1 MAIDAH
7 VGRVRLLFIFFV
19 LMALCLLTK
28 LYLVQIQQGDDFAQK
43 ADRQYAPA
51 AGSVFNRGSI
61 FFTDKNGRH
70 ISAATIQSGY
80 VLTINPVVLVDAED
94 AYEALSKVTPIDRDV
109 FFTAAAKT
117 EDPYE
122 EVAKGIDKET
132 ADALKALGIPGVS
145 LYKEQWRLYPAGSR
159 AAHALGFVGF
169 EGDARVGQYGLERYY
184 EHVLARE
191 EDESYQ
197 NFFAEIFDNIDEV
210 TDIGEGEGEGD
221 IITTI
226 EPTVQGVLE
235 DKLAYIAS
243 TWSVKTAGAVIMDPK
258 TGAIIATAGFPTYD
272 PNTFSDE
279 ESLGVFAN
287 PIVEKVYEMGS
298 IVKPLTMAAGLDA
311 RVVTPETTYND
322 KGRLTIEDY
331 TISNYDGKGRGV
343 VDMYQVL
350 GQSLNTGMA
359 FVVGELGNK
368 KFADY
373 FRAYGLGEETG
384 IDLPGEVHGLL
395 DGLDSP
401 RDIEYVTAAFG
412 QGIAVTPI
420 EMTRALAVLGNG
432 GMLVTPHVVKEIQY
446 DLGITKSIGHPAD
459 ERIISSEASRTITR
473 MLVRVVDEWLL
484 GGTVKMDR
492 YSIAAKTGTAQI
504 ADKVNRGYY
513 KDRYL
518 HSFFGYFPAY
528 DPKFIVFLYAEEPKD
543 VNYASETLTH
553 PFMDIA
559 EFLINYY
566 EIPPDR

>member
-7 VGRVRLLFIFFV
+7 AGRVRLLFICFV
-19 LMALCLLTK
+19 IAALALLTK
-28 LYLVQIQQGDDFAQK
+28 LYLVQIMRGDDFAQK
-43 ADRQYAPA
+43 ADRQYAPT
-51 AGSVFNRGSI
+51 AGNVFNRGSI

-70 ISAATIQSGY
+70 ISAATIQSGF
-80 VLTINPVVLVDAED
+80 VLTINPVVLVDADD
-94 AYEALSKVTPIDRDV
+94 AYEKLSAPTPLDEALFMKSSEKID
-109 FFTAAAKT
+109 
-117 EDPYE
+117 DPYE

-132 ADALKALGIPGVS
+132 ADTINALELPGVT

-159 AAHALGFVGF
+159 AAHMLGFVGF
-169 EGDARVGQYGLERYY
+169 KGDVRVGQYGLERYY
-184 EHVLARE
+184 EHVLTRG
-191 EDESYQ
+191 EDSAYQ
-197 NFFAEIFDNIDEV
+197 NFFAEIFNNIEEA
-210 TDIGEGEGEGD
+210 TDITEGEGAGNL
-221 IITTI
+221 ITTI

-235 DKLAYIAS
+235 DKLAYVADA
-243 TWSVKTAGAVIMDPK
+243 WSVKTAGAIIMDPK
-258 TGAIIATAGFPTYD
+258 TGEIIAAAGFPTFD
-272 PNTFSDE
+272 PNDFSDVE
-279 ESLGVFAN
+279 NLGVFTN

-322 KGRLTIEDY
+322 KGSLTIDEY
-331 TISNYDGKGRGV
+331 TISNYDGKGRGT
-343 VDMYQVL
+343 VDMNQVL

-359 FVVGELGNK
+359 FVVGQLGNK
-368 KFADY
+368 RFADY
-373 FRAYGLGEETG
+373 FRSYGLGEETG
-384 IDLPGEVHGLL
+384 IDLPGELPGIV
-395 DGLDSP
+395 DFESP
-401 RDIEYVTAAFG
+401 RDLEYITAAYG

-420 EMTRALAVLGNG
+420 AITRALASLGNG
-432 GMLVTPHVVKEIQY
+432 GMLVTPHIVKEIEY
-446 DLGITKSIGHPAD
+446 DLGVTKSIGHPAE
-459 ERIISSEASRTITR
+459 ERVISSEASRTITR

-504 ADKVNRGYY
+504 SNKEGGGGYY

-528 DPKFIVFLYAEEPKD
+528 DPKFIVFLYAEEPKN

>member
-1 MAIDAH
+1 MATDVH
-7 VGRVRLLFIFFV
+7 VGRVRLLFACFV
-19 LMALCLLTK
+19 VIALCLLTK
-28 LYLVQIQQGDDFAQK
+28 LYFVQILRGNSFAEK
-43 ADRQYAPA
+43 ADRQYTPA
-51 AGSVFNRGSI
+51 AGVVFNRGSI
-61 FFTDKNGRH
+61 FFTDKNGRQ
-70 ISAATIQSGY
+70 ISAATIKSGF
-80 VLTINPVVLVDAED
+80 VLTINPAVLDDAE
-94 AYEALSKVTPIDRDV
+94 ATYEALSALTPLDKGV
-109 FFTAAAKT
+109 FMKAAQDTDDTYA
-117 EDPYE
+117 
-122 EVAKGIDKET
+122 EVAKEIDKET
-132 ADALKALGIPGVS
+132 ADAITALNMHGVA
-145 LYKEQWRLYPAGSR
+145 LYKQQQRLYPAGSR

-169 EGDARVGQYGLERYY
+169 SGDERIGQYGLERYY
-184 EHVLARE
+184 EHILKRDE
-191 EDESYQ
+191 ESSYQ
-197 NFFAEIFDNIDEV
+197 NFFAEVFDNIEDV
-210 TDIGEGEGEGD
+210 TEITDGEGEGNLV
-221 IITTI
+221 TTI

-235 DKLAYIAS
+235 DKLSYIAN
-243 TWSVKTAGAVIMDPK
+243 TWDVKSAGGVIMDPK
-258 TGAIIATAGFPTYD
+258 TGEIIATAGFPTFD
-272 PNTFSDE
+272 PNTFSNV
-279 ESLGVFAN
+279 ESVGVFTN

-322 KGRLTIEDY
+322 KGKLTIEDY
-331 TISNYDGKGRGV
+331 TISNYDGKGRGT

-359 FVVGELGNK
+359 FVVGKLGNK

-384 IDLPGEVHGLL
+384 IDLPGEVHGFI

-401 RDIEYVTAAFG
+401 RDIEYVTAAYG

-420 EMTRALAVLGNG
+420 EITRALATLGNG
-432 GMLVTPHVVKEIQY
+432 GMLVTPHVVKEIEY
-446 DLGITKSIGHPAD
+446 DLGVTKSIGRPAD
-459 ERIISSEASRTITR
+459 ERVISSEASRTITR

-484 GGTVKMDR
+484 GGSVKMDR

-528 DPKFIVFLYAEEPKD
+528 DPKFIVFLYAEEPKN

-553 PFMDIA
+553 PFIDLA